1 MTYTNKT
8 PDILI
13 VDDIHANL
21 KVLSDIL
28 KEKDYKVRPVP
39 GGELA
44 LKAIEKEKP
53 DLILLDI
60 MMPGM
65 GGLEVCRRLK
75 ESDKYKD
82 IPIIFISALSD
93 KADVVK
99 ALECGGMDYITKPF
113 MAGEVLARVEI
124 HLKIFQQKNEL
135 MQMNAEKD
143 KFFTI
148 IAHDLRGPFNGFLGL
163 TELMATGNN
172 KLSADDLNDIAGK
185 MYASANNL
193 YKLLT
198 NLLEWSKM
206 QRGLTEY
213 NPENINVAEIINYSA
228 DVFRE
233 TASLKEI
240 ELRTEVSGDIQ
251 VSADKFM
258 TETIV
263 RNLVSNALK
272 FTVKGGTVT
281 VSAKSENGSVEISV
295 KDTGIGMDKE
305 LTESLFILGSKT
317 SRTGT
322 EKEPGTGLGLL
333 LCKDFAERQKGE
345 LIVKSE
351 EGKGSEFVFSLPVEN

>member
-13 VDDIHANL
+13 VDDVSANL

-28 KEKDYKVRPVP
+28 KEKGYKVRPVP

-65 GGLEVCRRLK
+65 GGMEVCRRLK
-75 ESDKYKD
+75 ENDKYKD
-82 IPIIFISALSD
+82 IPILFISALSD

-163 TELMATGNN
+163 TELMATGIN
-172 KLSADDLNDIAGK
+172 KLSADDLSGIAGK

-213 NPENINVAEIINYSA
+213 NPENINVADVINYSA

-233 TASLKEI
+233 TASQKEI
-240 ELRTEVSGDIQ
+240 KLRTEASGDLQ
-251 VSADKFM
+251 VTADKFM
-258 TETIV
+258 METIV
-263 RNLVSNALK
+263 RNLISNALK
-272 FTVKGGTVT
+272 FTVKGGSVA
-281 VSAKSENGSVEISV
+281 VSAKSANGRIVISV
-295 KDTGIGMDKE
+295 KDTGIGMDRE
-305 LTESLFILGSKT
+305 LIDSLFILGSKT

-322 EKEPGTGLGLL
+322 EREPGTGLGLL

-345 LIVKSE
+345 LTVYSK
-351 EGKGSEFVFSLPVEN
+351 EGMGSEFVFSLPVEN